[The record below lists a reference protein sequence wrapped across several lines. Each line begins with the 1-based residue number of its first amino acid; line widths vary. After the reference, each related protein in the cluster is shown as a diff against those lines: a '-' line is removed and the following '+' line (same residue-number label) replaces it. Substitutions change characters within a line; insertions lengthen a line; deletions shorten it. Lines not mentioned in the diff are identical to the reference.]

1 MKTTMDMFLLI
12 MFVFWLLS
20 SLAIIGFAATFAA
33 FLHDAAHG
41 PLEHVYDI
49 NVQDISMEKLAQ
61 VNLFLSK
68 LTGTQIGF
76 TTCGLLTINK
86 EFILTIAG
94 VFLTYFTV
102 LYTL

>member
-1 MKTTMDMFLLI
+1 
-12 MFVFWLLS
+12 
-20 SLAIIGFAATFAA
+20 
-33 FLHDAAHG
+33 AHG

-49 NVQDISMEKLAQ
+49 KVQGVSVEKIAE

-76 TTCGLLTINK
+76 TTCGLLTITK